1 MTRTS
6 RSASPTSPAS
16 PSVPSRARVWW
27 LAARPATLAAA
38 VSPVLAGT
46 AVAVHDGA
54 VRSLPGLG
62 ALVVA
67 LAIQVGTNYA
77 NDYSDHVRGADR
89 KRVGPLRAASSGI
102 VAPRHVRAAAFS
114 AFGVAA
120 VVGVAVALA
129 TSWVLIPIGAVAV
142 AAGWLYTGGPRPYG
156 YAGLGEVFVFVF
168 FGLLATA
175 GTTYVHELEVPP
187 AAWAAGCATGLLACA
202 ILAINN
208 LRDVETDAEAGKR
221 TLAVRLGRPA
231 TRALIGAFLAGALLV
246 PVVVVAFRWAS
257 PWALLPLLTAPAAFA
272 VVRATA
278 SAEAPVLIRA
288 LRRSAVVEV
297 WWALLWTLGLLL

>member
-1 MTRTS
+1 VTRTS
-6 RSASPTSPAS
+6 RSASPTSPGS
-16 PSVPSRARVWW
+16 PSDPSPARVWW
-27 LAARPATLAAA
+27 LASRPATLAVA
-38 VSPVLAGT
+38 VSSVLAGT

-54 VRSLPGLG
+54 VRTLPGLG

-89 KRVGPLRAASSGI
+89 KRVGPLRAASSGV
-102 VAPRHVRAAAFS
+102 VAPQHVRLAAFA
-114 AFGVAA
+114 AFGLAA
-120 VVGVAVALA
+120 VVGIAVALA
-129 TSWVLIPIGAVAV
+129 TSWVLIAFGALAV

-156 YAGLGEVFVFVF
+156 YEGLGEVFVFVF

-175 GTTYVHELEVPP
+175 GTTYVHELRVPP
-187 AAWAAGCATGLLACA
+187 AAWAAGCATGFLACA
-202 ILAINN
+202 VLAVNN
-208 LRDVETDAEAGKR
+208 LRDVDTDAEAGKR

-231 TRALIGAFLAGALLV
+231 TRALIAAFLAGSLLV

-257 PWALLPLLTAPAAFA
+257 PWALLPLLTAPAAVA
-272 VVRATA
+272 VWLGTA
-278 SAEAPVLIRA
+278 SQDAPVLVRA
-288 LRRSAVVEV
+288 LRRTAVIDV

>member
-1 MTRTS
+1 MVEAGR
-6 RSASPTSPAS
+6 
-16 PSVPSRARVWW
+16 
-27 LAARPATLAAA
+27 TLAMGQDEATG
-38 VSPVLAGT
+38 AGRPT
-46 AVAVHDGA
+46 VDAPFGE
-54 VRSLPGLG
+54 
-62 ALVVA
+62 ALVGIARRQANIVGLSA
-67 LAIQVGTNYA
+67 DLAKYTDILPFR
-77 NDYSDHVRGADR
+77 D
-89 KRVGPLRAASSGI
+89 
-102 VAPRHVRAAAFS
+102 AFPERFFNIGM
-114 AFGVAA
+114 AEQN
-120 VVGVAVALA
+120 
-129 TSWVLIPIGAVAV
+129 LIAV

>member
-1 MTRTS
+1 MNGWRPGS
-6 RSASPTSPAS
+6 
-16 PSVPSRARVWW
+16 ARVWW
-27 LAARPATLAAA
+27 LAARPATLAVA
-38 VSPVLAGT
+38 VSAVLAGT
-46 AVAVHDGA
+46 AVAVHDGV
-54 VRSLPGLG
+54 VRTLPGLG

-102 VAPRHVRAAAFS
+102 VAPGQVRAAAVA

-129 TSWVLIPIGAVAV
+129 TSWVLIVLGALAV

-175 GTTYVHELEVPP
+175 GTTYVHELRVPP
-187 AAWAAGCATGLLACA
+187 AAWAAGCATGFMACA
-202 ILAINN
+202 ILAVNN
-208 LRDVETDAEAGKR
+208 LRDIDTDAEAGKR
-221 TLAVRLGRPA
+221 TLAVRIGRRA

-246 PVVVVAFRWAS
+246 PVVVVALRWA
-257 PWALLPLLTAPAAFA
+257 PARALLPLLTAPAAFV

-278 SAEAPVLIRA
+278 SREAPVLVRA
-288 LRRSAVVEV
+288 LRRTAVLEI